1 MGTSTVVLG
10 QTVNSTEKGTF
21 VLRKKLIWANLEIML
36 SMEWA
41 GRNLQMG
48 LSTMGSGKMGN
59 PMELAHL
66 STFKRMPRMR
76 ETSIKGYDVDME
88 LKKSQTSQPRMELG
102 KTTSLMAKQ
111 GQSSLSPIRLFLRV
125 HSVSFSKNQN
135 RELFLNTVVGLK
147 IICMMVKV
155 NY

>member
-102 KTTSLMAKQ
+102 KTTS
-111 GQSSLSPIRLFLRV
+111 
-125 HSVSFSKNQN
+125 
-135 RELFLNTVVGLK
+135 
-147 IICMMVKV
+147 
-155 NY
+155 